1 MSNTTHIRITLDVT
15 YDLNGQSVEDM
26 QSLLQKNLH
35 ASIGN
40 GLLTGDTAVEV
51 DEYSVEIVACPEPGR
66 QLPSASNH
74 VAFTGLVGRLSI
86 WDFKKPNGE
95 EQKEC
100 ECPAWGYLDSHNTLM
115 ELILQARALKVAP
128 DIAGFEAATPKDCQ
142 DFFCIGADGNLWI
155 LGNHGDYEAAN
166 DTAESLGI
174 DAIWLFGEDTA
185 AQWMEKLATAT
196 APSEVLAGDA
206 QLTV

>member
-15 YDLNGQSVEDM
+15 YDLNGQPVADM

-95 EQKEC
+95 EQK
-100 ECPAWGYLDSHNTLM
+100 
-115 ELILQARALKVAP
+115 
-128 DIAGFEAATPKDCQ
+128 
-142 DFFCIGADGNLWI
+142 
-155 LGNHGDYEAAN
+155 
-166 DTAESLGI
+166 
-174 DAIWLFGEDTA
+174 
-185 AQWMEKLATAT
+185 
-196 APSEVLAGDA
+196 
-206 QLTV
+206 